1 MSAPTSV
8 RRGLPA
14 GGAGVADKRFRRAD
28 VRPGRRRRLL
38 QRLWQ
43 VGRVVLGLA
52 VVVGGA
58 LFVSARVVDARFLAV
73 RSVPV
78 QGHHRLTLGE
88 IEALI
93 GDVRGESLVTVDL
106 SRVRAR
112 LLGSPWVADVT
123 LRRVFP
129 DTVEV
134 RIVEREPIAIA
145 RLGQQLYLVD
155 ESGVIVG
162 EYGPEYADFDL
173 PIVDGM
179 AAPRTEDGPDIDP
192 ARAQLTARFLRAL
205 ASRPALKRA
214 VSQVDVSMTGNVTVL
229 LGDDPTLLY
238 LGDEF
243 FAERLQQYLDL
254 TPALAER
261 GRQADYVDLRYGD
274 RVFLKDRKN

>member
-1 MSAPTSV
+1 MSTPASV
-8 RRGLPA
+8 RRGLPT
-14 GGAGVADKRFRRAD
+14 GGASVADKRFRRAE
-28 VRPGRRRRLL
+28 VRPGRRRRVL
-38 QRLWQ
+38 QRAWQ
-43 VGRVVLGLA
+43 IGRIVLA
-52 VVVGGA
+52 VAMVVGGG
-58 LFVSARVVDARFLAV
+58 LFVSARAVDARFLTV

-106 SRVRAR
+106 ARMRAR

-134 RIVEREPIAIA
+134 HIVEREPIAIA

-179 AAPRTEDGPDIDP
+179 AAPRTEGGSDIDP
-192 ARAQLTARFLRAL
+192 SRAQLTARFLRAL
-205 ASRPALKRA
+205 AARPALRRA
-214 VSQVDVSMTGNVTVL
+214 VSQVDVSMVGNVQVL

-238 LGDEF
+238 LGDELF
-243 FAERLQQYLDL
+243 VERLQQYLDL

-261 GRQADYVDLRYGD
+261 GRDADYVDLRYGD
-274 RVFLKDRKN
+274 RVFLKDRR